1 MVKILSLLFLWVG
14 EKILSFAF
22 KKLLYGAGL
31 GLVAYG
37 VSQGLFNMLLNYIQ
51 SNFGILGSLFFLIDL
66 SGTDI
71 ALSLVI
77 SAIATRLMFN
87 AGRFSFRKL

>member
-1 MVKILSLLFLWVG
+1 MSRILAFLFMWVI
-14 EKILSFAF
+14 EKTLSFAF

-37 VSQGLFNMLLNYIQ
+37 VSQGLFNMLLNYVQ
-51 SNFGILGSLFFLIDL
+51 SNFGMLGSLFYLIDL

-87 AGRFSFRKL
+87 AGKFSFRKL